1 LSPSLAIRYPISL
14 PVGINCLTL
23 VGPRRRVSMAGPLSF
38 ISTASAVVRS
48 RLVGRIGRRRARLD
62 AYTPLCDTLIEPSR
76 RRRRRRR
83 RRRCCCCS
91 QRELCVHAIVA
102 LTSRYCPRAMCP
114 PLQRER
120 KFPPP
125 PDICCLPEIPLLLL
139 FFYTPGSIDP
149 RG

>member
-1 LSPSLAIRYPISL
+1 MSPSLAIRYPISL

-38 ISTASAVVRS
+38 ISTAYAVVRS

-76 RRRRRRR
+76 RRRRRRC
-83 RRRCCCCS
+83 CCCCS

-120 KFPPP
+120 KFPPTGYLLP
-125 PDICCLPEIPLLLL
+125 PGNTIIIIFFIPQVV
-139 FFYTPGSIDP
+139 
-149 RG
+149 